1 MDGRYHISIVIKAL
15 GTWTDK
21 LKSIITDVE
30 EKKTR
35 SDCDSDQ
42 SQHITASIE
51 GPYGHES
58 PYHLM

>member
-1 MDGRYHISIVIKAL
+1 MDGRYHMSILIKVL
-15 GTWTDK
+15 GEWTDK

-35 SDCDSDQ
+35 SDSDQ
-42 SQHITASIE
+42 SQIGRITASIE